1 MNLSNTTLPQE
12 LNQVKNNWIFTEV
25 WIDAMLTPP
34 YLLLLLANNE
44 GKYNIYDPAK
54 NYEIIFSTDN
64 YDTAKTW
71 LLEDEY
77 EPLEGKLFLEE
88 LL

>member
-1 MNLSNTTLPQE
+1 MNLTNTTLPQE
-12 LNQVKNNWIFTEV
+12 LNQVNNNWIFTEV

-34 YLLLLLANNE
+34 YILLLLANNE
-44 GKYNIYDPAK
+44 SIYNIYDPAK